1 MDGGPRAAPTDG
13 PARRGAEAALED
25 EIARLT
31 EPDGPGRRARRGTPG
46 RPRVTVSYAQSLDG
60 SIALVPGEMLR
71 LSGDRALSLTHR
83 LRARHDAILVGIG
96 TVLADDPR
104 LTVRFAVGRN
114 PVPVVLDS
122 RLRLPGPAR
131 LLADAAAG
139 PGAGGRRLLVAA
151 TADAPEAAAE
161 RLAARGAEVLRF
173 APEEGRVPL
182 RPLLRAL
189 ARRGVR
195 RLLVEGGSRVLT
207 SLFAARLAD
216 CVVVTVAPR
225 LLGGEP
231 ALARVPAPVALGGLA
246 WARFGDDLVFAGR
259 PRFARSARSARSA
272 RPGGIAAARR

>member
-1 MDGGPRAAPTDG
+1 MGAAPTDRG
-13 PARRGAEAALED
+13 AGGGAEAALEE

-31 EPDGPGRRARRGTPG
+31 APAGAGRGGRRAGPPG

-60 SIALVPGEMLR
+60 SIALVAGEMLR

-83 LRARHDAILVGIG
+83 LRAGHDAILVGIG

-104 LTVRFAVGRN
+104 LTVRFAEG
-114 PVPVVLDS
+114 PDPIPVVLDS
-122 RLRLPGPAR
+122 RLRLPGNAR
-131 LLADAAAG
+131 LLA
-139 PGAGGRRLLVAA
+139 GAGAARRAGRLPPVVAA
-151 TADAPEAAAE
+151 TADAPAARAE

-231 ALARVPAPVALGGLA
+231 ALARVSAPVALGGLA

-259 PRFARSARSARSA
+259 PRFARPA
-272 RPGGIAAARR
+272 RPGGRAAAGR

>member
-1 MDGGPRAAPTDG
+1 MGG
-13 PARRGAEAALED
+13 GAESALED

-31 EPDGPGRRARRGTPG
+31 EPGRAGPGGRARAGPPN
-46 RPRVTVSYAQSLDG
+46 RPRITVSYAQSLDG

-104 LTVRFAVGRN
+104 LTVRFAAGQD

-122 RLRLPGPAR
+122 RLRLPGSAR
-131 LLADAAAG
+131 LLAGAAAE
-139 PGAGGRRLLVAA
+139 GRPPVVAA
-151 TADAPEAAAE
+151 TREAPAARAE

-182 RPLLRAL
+182 RPLFRAL

-231 ALARVPAPVALGGLA
+231 ALARVSAPVALGELA

-259 PRFARSARSARSA
+259 PRFG
-272 RPGGIAAARR
+272 RPRGGAAGR

>member
-1 MDGGPRAAPTDG
+1 MGG
-13 PARRGAEAALED
+13 GAESALED

-31 EPDGPGRRARRGTPG
+31 EPRGAGPGGRARAGPPS
-46 RPRVTVSYAQSLDG
+46 RPRITVSYAQSLDG

-83 LRARHDAILVGIG
+83 LRARHEAILVGIG

-104 LTVRFAVGRN
+104 LTVRFAAGPD

-122 RLRLPGPAR
+122 RLRLPGSAR
-131 LLADAAAG
+131 LL
-139 PGAGGRRLLVAA
+139 PGAGRRRPVVAA
-151 TADAPEAAAE
+151 TADAPAARAE

-231 ALARVPAPVALGGLA
+231 ALARVSAPVALDGLA
-246 WARFGDDLVFAGR
+246 WARYGDDLVFAGR
-259 PRFARSARSARSA
+259 PRFG
-272 RPGGIAAARR
+272 RPRFGRPRRGPAAGR